1 MVDESVETPTAG
13 WSDRAQVDWYT
24 KRIGRL
30 EARLAGEQMLV
41 DVLPQE
47 PRRLLD
53 LGCGDGRLTALVLSC
68 RPSVEDC
75 VAVDCSLPMLELA
88 RERFASDP
96 RVDVKAWDLKEP
108 IRLLGRFDLVV
119 SGFAIHHLSDSRKQE
134 LFQEVVG
141 QLEVDGLFVNLEVV
155 ASATAE
161 RHAEF
166 LAAIGRTADDP
177 EDQLAPIEDQLAWM
191 RDAGMTNVDCLW
203 RWRGFAL
210 MVGEVRWRS
219 G

>member
-1 MVDESVETPTAG
+1 VDDSIETPTPSAG
-13 WSDRAQVDWYT
+13 WSDLDQVAWYT

-30 EARLAGEQMLV
+30 EARLAGEQMIV

-68 RPSVEDC
+68 RPSIEDS

-88 RERFASDP
+88 RERFETEP
-96 RVDVKAWDLKEP
+96 RVEVKAWDLNES
-108 IRLLGRFDLVV
+108 IRPLGRFDLVV
-119 SGFAIHHLSDSRKQE
+119 SGFAIHHLSDTRKQG
-134 LFQEVVG
+134 LFREVVG
-141 QLEVDGLFVNLEVV
+141 QLEVDGLFINLEVV

-166 LAAIGRTADDP
+166 LAAIGRTANDP
-177 EDQLAPIEDQLAWM
+177 EDQLAPIDDQLTWM
-191 RDAGMTNVDCLW
+191 RDAGMANVDCLW

-210 MVGEVRWRS
+210 LVGQVR
-219 G
+219 